1 VATPVYSPEFH
12 RGLPRW
18 TEVFVAD
25 VRSLAALRIVLALT
39 VLADVLTR
47 VTNLR
52 VHYTDEGLLP
62 RRVLIDQLD
71 SWQIS
76 LALMNGTPLFQALV
90 FIATAAAAIAM
101 LVGYRTRLAVV
112 AVWVL
117 VLSIQW
123 RNPFLSSSGD
133 DLLRL
138 LLFWSVFLPLGDYWS
153 VDRLRSTPPERSST
167 RVLSLATA
175 GLFLQIAYMYW
186 FTLILKSGQE
196 WRVDFTAL
204 YYALSIEDLTSPIGA
219 YVLQFPTLLKAL
231 TITTLGIELVATI
244 LLFCPIYTGPVRTAA
259 VAAIMAFHAGIWL
272 MMTIGFFPWVSA
284 SCMVCFLPSWFW
296 DSLVPRLRA
305 AFPKISRT
313 VDATQHV
320 AMRLA
325 AGVWASLGPRLA
337 SLVNVRRLTIASI
350 PASTSRGRT
359 DSVAPA
365 MPEAERTP
373 LTLPARQG
381 IKRSSLAL
389 NVTAG
394 FLLVFVTIWNLA
406 SVAPVAMAADARA
419 LGSFFGLSQY
429 WIMFAPYPFRS
440 TSWYVIPGTLADGR
454 QIDLL
459 PFVLREDP
467 RLFKEVEWEKP
478 EDVRGN
484 LNREERWRKYFE
496 VLASGDYPD
505 LLLPFGQYICR
516 SWNATYEGTPSQLE
530 TFDIVVNWQQ
540 NFEDYQRGP
549 PQQQVLWSHFC
560 YAQAP

>member
-1 VATPVYSPEFH
+1 VATPVHSPDFH
-12 RGLPRW
+12 RGLTRW
-18 TEVFVAD
+18 TEVFAAD

-76 LALMNGTPLFQALV
+76 LALMNGTPFFQALV
-90 FIATAAAAIAM
+90 FIATAVAAIAM

-153 VDRLRSTPPERSST
+153 IDRLRTTAPESSST

-186 FTLILKSGQE
+186 FTLILKSGRE

-231 TITTLGIELVATI
+231 TLTTLGIELVATI

-259 VAAIMAFHAGIWL
+259 VATIMAFHAGIWL
-272 MMTIGFFPWVSA
+272 MMTIGFFPWISA

-305 AFPKISRT
+305 TFPKISRT

-325 AGVWASLGPRLA
+325 SGVWVSLEPRLA

-350 PASTSRGRT
+350 PESTSRGWM

-365 MPEAERTP
+365 MPEAERKP
-373 LTLPARQG
+373 LAPPARQG

-394 FLLVFVTIWNLA
+394 FLLVFVTTWNLA

-454 QIDLL
+454 AIDLL

-484 LNREERWRKYFE
+484 LNWEERWRKYFE

-516 SWNATYEGTPSQLE
+516 SWNATYDATPSQLE

-549 PQQQVLWSHFC
+549 PQREVLWSHDC